1 MRTLRTLLIDNY
13 DSFTYNLVHQIA
25 AATGREPV
33 VVRND
38 DPGWRSG
45 LLDEFDAVVISPGPG
60 TPERAADFGVCRQ
73 VVERCEL
80 PLFGICLGHQ
90 GIAAWHGGSVS
101 RAVEPRHGRMSPVL
115 HPGTGLFD
123 GIPSPF
129 EVVRYHSL
137 TVNGLSDDLEA
148 LAHTPDGVLM
158 ALRHLRRPMWGV
170 QFHPE
175 SVCTS
180 YGDRLMENFASLA
193 REHHEGLGGTPRASV
208 RLRGGQDARG
218 PATRAPVDRPA
229 TPDAAAILGTP
240 APTATPDA
248 PRRFEMLVHRLP
260 TRWSDEVVFDALFR
274 EGPYA
279 FWLDSSRPGGVN
291 GRFSIMGDASG
302 PLARV
307 ATADTWTGT
316 VDVRSGSE
324 ERLVTG
330 DFLGWLDQ
338 DLRSMEV
345 TQSGFHHLPFDF
357 ALGWVGYL
365 GYELKAQ
372 CGGRRAHRSAE
383 PDAAMVFADR
393 AVVMDHASGMTYLL
407 TLVERD
413 GDGDRPGGGDGRS
426 GRERGRAWL
435 RETAD
440 RLDGLTGRIPAPT
453 RPFPRCEIRL
463 RHDRDRY
470 LELIAIAQ
478 EEIAAGETYEIN
490 LTNMAEA
497 DVPPDADPWEAY
509 RLLRR
514 VSPAPFGALLR
525 FGEVSVLSTSPE
537 RFLRVTAD
545 GRAESR
551 PIKGTRPRGTTPE
564 HDARLRREL
573 GACEKD
579 RSENLMIVDL
589 VRNDLG
595 RHARTGSVE
604 VTGLF
609 EVETYDT
616 VHQLVS
622 TVRARLREDASAL
635 DCVRDAFPGG
645 SMTGAPKIRTMRI
658 IDRLEAGPRGVYSG
672 AIGYFSPNGA
682 ADLSIVIRTAV
693 MTPGRLRYGAGG
705 AIVALS
711 DPEAEFEETA
721 VKSAP
726 LLALTGA
733 DFPGRREAER
743 AEAVGLT

>member
-25 AATGREPV
+25 AATGQEPV

-38 DPGWRSG
+38 DPGWRPG
-45 LLDEFDAVVISPGPG
+45 LLDGFDAVVISPGPG

-90 GIAAWHGGSVS
+90 GIAAGHGGSVG
-101 RAVEPRHGRMSPVL
+101 RAVEPRHGRVSPVI

-180 YGDRLMENFASLA
+180 YGDRLMENFAALA
-193 REHHEGLGGTPRASV
+193 RDHHDGPGAAHREHV
-208 RLRGGQDARG
+208 RLRSGDDAQE
-218 PATRAPVDRPA
+218 PAAR
-229 TPDAAAILGTP
+229 AAAERPTTHE
-240 APTATPDA
+240 APGS
-248 PRRFEMLVHRLP
+248 PRRFEMLAHRLP

-279 FWLDSSRPGGVN
+279 FWLDSSRPGGAN

-316 VDVRSGSE
+316 VDVRSGTE

-372 CGGRRAHRSAE
+372 CGGQKAHRSSE

-413 GDGDRPGGGDGRS
+413 DDGDEGGR
-426 GRERGRAWL
+426 RGGAGGWL
-435 RETAD
+435 RETAA

-453 RPFPRCEIRL
+453 RPFPRCDIRL

-497 DVPPDADPWEAY
+497 DLPQDADPWEAY

-514 VSPAPFGALLR
+514 ASPAPFGALLR

-551 PIKGTRPRGTTPE
+551 PIKGTRPRGATPE
-564 HDARLRREL
+564 QDALLRREL

-595 RHARTGSVE
+595 KHARTGSVE
-604 VTGLF
+604 VTRLF

-622 TVRARLREDASAL
+622 TVRARLRPDASAP

-645 SMTGAPKIRTMRI
+645 SMTGAPKVRTMRI

-705 AIVALS
+705 AVVALS
-711 DPEAEFEETA
+711 EPEAEFEETA

-733 DFPGRREAER
+733 DFPGRREPER